1 MSYPIQKIVSDTIAG
16 LKPWHYSCLAL
27 QYRTCDILVEMYGDI
42 PLSLS
47 IVDTAETRIV
57 DEYTAFSNA
66 NSQHGGFNGMYKRVE
81 DNYSK
86 ELFNYRL
93 EMLYYFWMANQE
105 M

>member
-16 LKPWHYSCLAL
+16 LQPGQYSCLAL
-27 QYRTCDILVEMYGDI
+27 QCRTCDILVEMYGDI

-47 IVDTAETRIV
+47 IADTVEMHIV
-57 DEYTAFSNA
+57 EEYTAFSNA
-66 NSQHGGFNGMYKRVE
+66 NPQHGGFNGMYKRLA
-81 DNYSK
+81 DHYSK

>member
-1 MSYPIQKIVSDTIAG
+1 MSYPIQKIVSATITG
-16 LKPWHYSCLAL
+16 LRPGKYSCLAL
-27 QYRTCDILVEMYGDI
+27 KYKTCVILDEMYGSI

-47 IVDTAETRIV
+47 IADTTETRIV

-66 NSQHGGFNGMYKRVE
+66 NPQHGGFNGMYKRVE
-81 DNYSK
+81 DNFSK

>member
-16 LKPWHYSCLAL
+16 LQPGQYSCLAL
-27 QYRTCDILVEMYGDI
+27 KYRTCDALDEMYGGI
-42 PLSLS
+42 PLPLS
-47 IVDTAETRIV
+47 FAATVETRIV
-57 DEYTAFSNA
+57 EEYTEFSNA
-66 NSQHGGFNGMYKRVE
+66 NPHHCGFNGMYKRVA

-93 EMLYYFWMANQE
+93 EMLYYFWLANQE

>member
-16 LKPWHYSCLAL
+16 LRPGQYSCLAL
-27 QYRTCDILVEMYGDI
+27 KYKTCVILDEMYGSI
-42 PLSLS
+42 P
-47 IVDTAETRIV
+47 IQRFIPETVKTRIV
-57 DEYTAFSNA
+57 DEYIAFSNA
-66 NSQHGGFNGMYKRVE
+66 NPQHGGFNGMYKRVE
-81 DNYSK
+81 DNCSK